1 MQNKT
6 TIKCP
11 NCDYEIDVNEVLYH
25 QLEDK
30 LKQEN
35 KLKQKELYDKI
46 SKKQQELQEQELAI
60 KQQKENYNKEL
71 QKAIQNQL
79 KLERQK
85 LKQELENEQ
94 HGYISLLKQ
103 ELNEKSIKIQELNK
117 NKAEIEKLKRE
128 KQEIESKLKA
138 EAESILTERLEAQ
151 KQEIQKT
158 ILAQNELKLKQKD
171 EQLRQLQQQLKI
183 AQQKAEQGSTQLQGE
198 VQELAIEEYL
208 KNRFPFDLIEEVKK
222 GVRGA
227 DCIQVVN
234 TREMQNCGT
243 IYYESKRTKEFQ
255 KNWVSK
261 FKADMIDKSA
271 DIGVLVT
278 KTLPKELNRVGLIDG
293 VWVCTFDEFK
303 GLSGVLRESIIKIH
317 QAKKTQENKADKMN
331 LLYRYLTS
339 NEFKMQVEAIVDGFS
354 TMQED
359 INKEKRAMNKIWKQR
374 EKQIEKVLEN
384 TINMYGAIKG
394 IAGNVIGDVKSL
406 ELHSDE

>member
-1 MQNKT
+1 
-6 TIKCP
+6 
-11 NCDYEIDVNEVLYH
+11 
-25 QLEDK
+25 
-30 LKQEN
+30 
-35 KLKQKELYDKI
+35 
-46 SKKQQELQEQELAI
+46 
-60 KQQKENYNKEL
+60 
-71 QKAIQNQL
+71 
-79 KLERQK
+79 
-85 LKQELENEQ
+85 
-94 HGYISLLKQ
+94 LLKQ